1 MNMSAT
7 IPTARKAHNSPARY
21 RIIYG
26 YLTHVWRG
34 YDMVT
39 GDRIF
44 SFVAQKNNDGDFV
57 KHHSVVWHASS

>member
-1 MNMSAT
+1 MGFDGVEQTYQTVS
-7 IPTARKAHNSPARY
+7 
-21 RIIYG
+21 YG
-26 YLTHVWRG
+26 MQYTQQSYLTHVWRG

-39 GDRIF
+39 GDGIF